1 MHGIEFEKHL
11 KNLMISQRADLHKT
25 NKIANNYEKICLTAG
40 KPIETML
47 K

>member
-11 KNLMISQRADLHKT
+11 KNLMIGQRADLLKT
-25 NKIANNYEKICLTAG
+25 SKIANSYEKICLTAG
-40 KPIETML
+40 KPIETIL